1 MEPDVAELPEA
12 AADGMGMPML
22 ASILLPLLIAVFFLF
37 RGIGAGGGDKI
48 VLFGPMGAGKTSMYL
63 HLRFGHAIPSHTSM
77 RVTTSTFTPQG
88 GGNAAAYKPLT
99 VVDVPG
105 EPRLN
110 YQLLAELPSAAVL
123 VCVLDATALPT
134 HAKEAAQVLY
144 DVLTHEAVQ
153 RRSPALVIAA
163 NKSDERGAAPLDKV
177 RATLETELQRV
188 RLARTTM
195 QDISGKSKSKG
206 CLADPDGLAFTFK
219 QLHSAVEVL
228 ATSTGD
234 RPQLAHLLAAL
245 RRHC

>member
-1 MEPDVAELPEA
+1 MRLRPCWSCLLLVMARCSDDAAAEQPVEPDVAELPEA

-177 RATLETELQRV
+177 RATLETEVQRV

-195 QDISGKSKSKG
+195 Q
-206 CLADPDGLAFTFK
+206 
-219 QLHSAVEVL
+219 
-228 ATSTGD
+228 ATTV
-234 RPQLAHLLAAL
+234 PL
-245 RRHC
+245 

>member
-110 YQLLAELPSAAVL
+110 YQLLAELPSAAV
-123 VCVLDATALPT
+123 
-134 HAKEAAQVLY
+134 
-144 DVLTHEAVQ
+144 
-153 RRSPALVIAA
+153 
-163 NKSDERGAAPLDKV
+163 
-177 RATLETELQRV
+177 
-188 RLARTTM
+188 
-195 QDISGKSKSKG
+195 
-206 CLADPDGLAFTFK
+206 
-219 QLHSAVEVL
+219 
-228 ATSTGD
+228 
-234 RPQLAHLLAAL
+234 
-245 RRHC
+245 